1 MFVPL
6 NQYDMLNK
14 KEFDIVV
21 VGAGPAGSTFTRIA
35 ANQGLSILLLERKNR
50 IGIPVRC
57 GEGVIG
63 TALKLFHKPRPE
75 WISTT
80 INKFRFVAPN
90 GISTTF
96 RLSEEGFILN
106 REIFDYDLAKLV
118 EKEGATVITNTNVNG
133 LLFENDK
140 VIGVK
145 GICNNEPFEIK
156 SKLVVGADGVE
167 SRIGRF
173 AGINT
178 KLSLSNIDSG
188 YQKTISGID
197 VERNVCSFYISN
209 ELAPGGYM
217 WIFPKGDDSA
227 NIGIGI
233 SGKAHINGKS
243 AKTRLDEFLDSKFP
257 NHKVESITVGGIPL
271 SQPIKQMVTDSVM
284 LIGDAART
292 VNPLSGGGIILGM
305 KSAVKA
311 ADVAIKILRSGKET
325 TKINLMDYQKQWMNS
340 EGKQINRIYR
350 IKTAVDKLTDKDL
363 NNIIE
368 KVNKLPAE
376 KRSLARI
383 FKACIPQKPS
393 LLFDVAKVFVGY

>member
-1 MFVPL
+1 MW
-6 NQYDMLNK
+6 NKKQYD
-14 KEFDIVV
+14 IVI
-21 VGAGPAGSTFTRIA
+21 VGAGPTGSTFARIA
-35 ANQGLSILLLERKNR
+35 AINGLSVLLLERKNR
-50 IGIPVRC
+50 IGVPVRC
-57 GEGVIG
+57 GEGIIDSS
-63 TALKLFHKPRPE
+63 LRLFYEPRPS
-75 WISTT
+75 WIATTIDKFCFITPNGSSTT
-80 INKFRFVAPN
+80 VKMKEKGYV
-90 GISTTF
+90 
-96 RLSEEGFILN
+96 LN
-106 REIFDYDLAKLV
+106 REVFDYDLAKFAAD
-118 EKEGATVITNTNVNG
+118 EGVTVVTNANVNG
-133 LLFENDK
+133 LLFDNNK
-140 VIGVK
+140 VAGVK
-145 GICNNEPFEIK
+145 GICNSELFEIR
-156 SKLVVGADGVE
+156 SKLVIGADGVE

-178 KLSLSNIDSG
+178 RLGLSNIDSG
-188 YQKTISGID
+188 FQKTISGID
-197 VERNVCSFYISN
+197 VDRDVCSFYISN
-209 ELAPGGYM
+209 ELAPGGYI

-243 AKTRLDEFLDSKFP
+243 AKTRLNEFLDSKYP
-257 NHKVESITVGGIPL
+257 NHKVESISVGGIPL
-271 SQPIKQMVTDSVM
+271 SQPIKQMVTDCVM

-311 ADVAIKILRSGKET
+311 ADVAIKILKSGKEP
-325 TKINLMDYQKQWMNS
+325 TKINLMDYQKRWMNS

-350 IKTAVDKLTDKDL
+350 VKTAVDKLTDKDL

-383 FKACIPQKPS
+383 FRACIPQKPS